1 VYNALMRTTCVA
13 TRLEGGHADNALPQ
27 MARATVN
34 CRVLPGESA
43 DDVRGTLI
51 KVLDDPAIEVIW
63 IDKPKPSAPSPLDP
77 VVIGPIEQV
86 TNEFWPGVP
95 VMPLM
100 ATGASDSLYLRNA
113 GIPSYGVS
121 GLFAELNDNRA
132 HGRDERVGVPQF
144 YESLQFLYVLVKR
157 LAS

>member
-1 VYNALMRTTCVA
+1 M
-13 TRLEGGHADNALPQ
+13 
-27 MARATVN
+27 
-34 CRVLPGESA
+34 
-43 DDVRGTLI
+43 
-51 KVLDDPAIEVIW
+51 K
-63 IDKPKPSAPSPLDP
+63 
-77 VVIGPIEQV
+77 PIEDV

-121 GLFAELNDNRA
+121 GLFSEMNDSRA
-132 HGRDERVGVPQF
+132 HGRDERVSIPAF
-144 YESLQFLYVLVKR
+144 YDSLQFLYALVKR

>member
-1 VYNALMRTTCVA
+1 
-13 TRLEGGHADNALPQ
+13 

-34 CRVLPGESA
+34 CRVMPGDSA
-43 DDVRGTLI
+43 DEVRNTI
-51 KVLDDPAIEVIW
+51 VNVLNDPGIEVTW
-63 IDKPKPSAPSPLDP
+63 KDRPKPSAPSPLDP
-77 VVIGPIEQV
+77 AVMRSIEKV
-86 TNEFWPGVP
+86 TNEFRPGVP

-113 GIPSYGVS
+113 GIASYGMS
-121 GLFAELNDNRA
+121 GLFAEMNDSRA
-132 HGRDERVGVPQF
+132 HGRDERLGVPQF